1 MAINQIP
8 EDLISETLTVDC
20 RTPITKVISELA
32 KYPAVVVSKNNAY
45 YGMID
50 SRAVYRSGQNLKLG
64 RTETLE
70 KFAIRVPKITTST
83 TVDDLI
89 YYFYRSRVKALPY
102 YNGKRISGVLE
113 RTTLLKMMLSMG
125 MLKDI
130 GVQEAMT
137 TPVLAIDAS
146 ATVSQAKATMRNNR
160 VNRLAVLDNNKFAGL
175 ITNYDIMQGF
185 TKVRDRLPERS
196 RSDAAGATVESVMER
211 NPRLIDSGKG
221 LSDAVRELIEN
232 HISSVLVLKK
242 GRPVGMLTVMDVLES
257 VVAKRRIE
265 ERRIFISGLDADSYQ
280 YSDDI
285 REELRTFIEHA
296 EKLSRVKIDYVTMRV
311 KKVGNKAYEIQVRLS
326 MGNRGIINLN
336 TTEPSFQE
344 SLSDIMVR
352 LKERLM
358 KEKDKMLTVRRINL
372 YREGA

>member
-1 MAINQIP
+1 MAISKIP
-8 EDLISETLTVDC
+8 EDLISETLTVDY
-20 RTPITKVISELA
+20 RTPITSVIAGLA
-32 KYPAVVVSKNNAY
+32 KYPAVVVSKNNGY

-64 RTETLE
+64 RNETLE
-70 KFAIRVPKITTST
+70 KFAVRVPKVTSST

-102 YNGKRISGVLE
+102 YNGSRISGVLE
-113 RTTLLKMMLSMG
+113 RATLLKMMLSMG
-125 MLKDI
+125 MLKDMK
-130 GVQEAMT
+130 VREAMT
-137 TPVLAIDAS
+137 TPVLAIDAGAS
-146 ATVSQAKATMRNNR
+146 ISQARATMRNNR
-160 VNRLAVLDNNKFAGL
+160 VNRLVVLDNEKFAGL
-175 ITNYDIMQGF
+175 LTNYDIMQGY

-196 RSDAAGATVESVMER
+196 RSDASGATVEGVMER
-211 NPRLIDSGKG
+211 NPRLIDYDKG
-221 LSDAVRELIEN
+221 LSDAVRELVEN
-232 HISSVLVLKK
+232 SISSVLVMKK

-280 YSDDI
+280 YSDEI
-285 REELRTFIEHA
+285 REELRTFVEHA

-311 KKVGNKAYEIQVRLS
+311 KKVGNKAYEIQVRMS
-326 MGNRGIINLN
+326 MGNKGIINLN

-358 KEKDKMLTVRRINL
+358 KEKDKMLTVRKINV
-372 YREGA
+372 YR

>member
-20 RTPITKVISELA
+20 KTPITSVISELA
-32 KYPAVVVSKNNAY
+32 KYPAVVVNKNNAY

-64 RTETLE
+64 RNETLE
-70 KFAIRVPKITTST
+70 KFAVKVPRITSST

-113 RTTLLKMMLSMG
+113 RITLLKMMLSMG
-125 MLKDI
+125 LLKDI
-130 GVQEAMT
+130 RVQEAMT
-137 TPVLAIDAS
+137 TPVLAIDVS
-146 ATVSQAKATMRNNR
+146 ATVTQAKATMRNNR
-160 VNRLAVLDNNKFAGL
+160 VNRLVVLDDKKFAGL
-175 ITNYDIMQGF
+175 LTNYDIMQGF

-196 RSDAAGATVESVMER
+196 RSDAAGATVGSIMER
-211 NPRLIDSGKG
+211 NPRLIDYDKG
-221 LSDAVRELIEN
+221 LSDAVRELVEN
-232 HISSVLVLKK
+232 RISSVLVLKK
-242 GRPVGMLTVMDVLES
+242 GNPVGMLTVMDVLES

-296 EKLSRVKIDYVTMRV
+296 EKLSRVKIDYVTLRV
-311 KKVGNKAYEIQVRLS
+311 KKVGNKSYEIQVRMS
-326 MGNRGIINLN
+326 MGNKGIINLN

-344 SLSDIMVR
+344 SLRDIMNR

-358 KEKDKMLTVRRINL
+358 KEKEKMLTVRKINI
-372 YREGA
+372 YRGTE